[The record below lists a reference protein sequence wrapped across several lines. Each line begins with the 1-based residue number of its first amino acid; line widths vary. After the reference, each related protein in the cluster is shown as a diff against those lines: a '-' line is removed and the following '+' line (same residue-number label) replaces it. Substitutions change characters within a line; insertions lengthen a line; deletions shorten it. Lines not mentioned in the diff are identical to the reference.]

1 MFQMTGNSS
10 PLFGV
15 GNMGKATFI
24 YLLSILLFVL
34 LSVQQL
40 IDQREIKAELRRVNK
55 EIELLRQEQE
65 HSTVVYDD
73 MIQMIL
79 KGVKGDW

>member
-1 MFQMTGNSS
+1 MTGNSS

-15 GNMGKATFI
+15 GNMGKATLI
-24 YLLSILLFVL
+24 YLISILLFIL
-34 LSVQQL
+34 LSLQQL
-40 IDQREIKAELRRVNK
+40 MDQREIKAELRRLNTEV
-55 EIELLRQEQE
+55 ELLRQEQE
-65 HSTVVYDD
+65 HSTIVYDD

>member
-1 MFQMTGNSS
+1 
-10 PLFGV
+10 
-15 GNMGKATFI
+15 MGKATFI

-73 MIQMIL
+73 LIQMIL